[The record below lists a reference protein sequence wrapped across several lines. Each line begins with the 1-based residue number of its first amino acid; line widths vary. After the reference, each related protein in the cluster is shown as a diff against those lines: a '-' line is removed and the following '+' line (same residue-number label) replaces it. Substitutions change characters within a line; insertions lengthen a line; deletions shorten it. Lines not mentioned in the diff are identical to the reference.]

1 MLALSVAEVKE
12 IWFLICIAIAV
23 WLGALNVTDPIVLGH
38 PLNLKLAISFFGLIS
53 IALFGQRDEEPRF
66 RRRRRR
72 YGWWWVG

>member
-23 WLGALNVTDPIVLGH
+23 WLSALSVPDPIVLGH
-38 PLNLKLAISFFGLIS
+38 PLNLKLALFFIGLIS

-66 RRRRRR
+66 RRRWRRHS
-72 YGWWWVG
+72 WW